1 MEAWYSAVRNWMDQF
16 EERQQVKSFCD
27 RIFQDLHFMKL
38 KDKGKFKQRMGPE
51 FDMWASKLEE
61 DYPKDLAVEILNDD
75 DFWKLTLQVA
85 RGRKS

>member
-27 RIFQDLHFMKL
+27 RIFQDLHFMKI

-51 FDMWASKLEE
+51 FDMWSSKLEE
-61 DYPKDLAVEILNDD
+61 DYPKDLVVEILNEDS
-75 DFWKLTLQVA
+75 FWELTLKVS
-85 RGRKS
+85 RGRKI